1 MGSGF
6 LGYPPSTLML
16 DVVVSALVLVVPIL
30 LFSLYLVKVRKN
42 YTAHRNVQLLLA
54 VVLLIAVVLFEID
67 IRLHG
72 GWEKIVDQPAGRLT
86 PERMATIRQTLY
98 VHLVFAFST
107 PVLWGVTI
115 AGALRRFANPPVPA
129 PHSGVHKVLGWASVI
144 DLTLTSVTGLVFY
157 YFAFVVK

>member
-30 LFSLYLVKVRKN
+30 LFSLFLVKVMKN
-42 YTAHRNVQLLLA
+42 FTAHRNVQLILA

-67 IRLHG
+67 MRLHG
-72 GWEKIVDQPAGRLT
+72 GWAQIVNQPEGRLS
-86 PERMATIRQTLY
+86 PERMATIQMALY
-98 VHLVFAFST
+98 VHLVFAVST
-107 PVLWGVTI
+107 PVLWGITI
-115 AGALRRFANPPVPA
+115 AGALRKFANPPVPS
-129 PHSGVHKVLGWASVI
+129 PYSRVHKILGWISVI

-157 YFAFVVK
+157 YFAFVAK